1 MKKRLFILS
10 LLALSLFPTVAS
22 ANIIWPSVVIAQG
35 LRSYDVII
43 LGLLIEMVFIKISE
57 KQTWLRCGI
66 IAVIMNLASTLLG
79 IILIPAVGFVG
90 TLAFGLMS
98 EIIPALGN
106 TFDTPLWI
114 FSYILTIFLN
124 ALVEGMTVHYT
135 AKIPLKKTFWWL
147 LAANTL
153 SVVACILIYGFTL
166 KEFMM

>member
-1 MKKRLFILS
+1 M
-10 LLALSLFPTVAS
+10 
-22 ANIIWPSVVIAQG
+22 
-35 LRSYDVII
+35 
-43 LGLLIEMVFIKISE
+43 
-57 KQTWLRCGI
+57 
-66 IAVIMNLASTLLG
+66 G

-135 AKIPLKKTFWWL
+135 AKIHLKKTFWWL

-153 SVVACILIYGFTL
+153 SVAACILIYGFTL